1 MLYRNFRQKI
11 HKQNSDKV
19 WIEDSQTEFIQ
30 YKVLIEN
37 LDRMFI
43 NKAQIEDIEGS
54 QT

>member
-19 WIEDSQTEFIQ
+19 WIEDSQTEFT